1 MKLRSLQ
8 KRNRQGGFTLIELLV
23 VMVIAGILLGM
34 VSFNI
39 MPGDQQRLQQDA
51 QRIALLFQLARDEAI
66 LRNTAVAFEADQ
78 QNYRFLI
85 KEEQNWVHLRD
96 DMLREREFETQNLQL
111 QLQSGLSSGPTL
123 RIVFGREPVDK
134 AFVLNFISNNQKV
147 SIRADGIGH
156 FYVE

>member
-1 MKLRSLQ
+1 MKQRVLQ
-8 KRNRQGGFTLIELLV
+8 HKARLAGFTLIELLV

-39 MPGDQQRLQQDA
+39 LPGEQQRLQQDA

-78 QNYRFLI
+78 QSYRFLI
-85 KEEQNWVHLRD
+85 KEEQSWIYLKD
-96 DMLREREFETQNLQL
+96 EMLREREFETQNLQL
-111 QLQSGLSSGPTL
+111 RLESGLSSGPNL

-134 AFVLNFISNNQKV
+134 AFILNLSSNNQKV

>member
-1 MKLRSLQ
+1 MNLHSLR
-8 KRNRQGGFTLIELLV
+8 NPARQRGFTLIELLV

-78 QNYRFLI
+78 QTYRFLI
-85 KEEQNWVHLRD
+85 KQEQSWITLKD

-111 QLQSGLSSGPTL
+111 RLESGLNSGPSL

-134 AFVLNFISNNQKV
+134 AFILSFISNNQKV

>member
-1 MKLRSLQ
+1 MLQ
-8 KRNRQGGFTLIELLV
+8 HKARLAGFTLIELLV

-39 MPGDQQRLQQDA
+39 LPGEQQRLQQDA

-78 QNYRFLI
+78 QSYRFLI
-85 KEEQNWVHLRD
+85 KEEQSWIYLKD
-96 DMLREREFETQNLQL
+96 EMLREREFETQNLQL
-111 QLQSGLSSGPTL
+111 RLESGLSSGPNL

-134 AFVLNFISNNQKV
+134 AFILNLSSNNQKV

>member
-1 MKLRSLQ
+1 MKLPVLP
-8 KRNRQGGFTLIELLV
+8 KRARQRGFTLIELLV

-39 MPGDQQRLQQDA
+39 LPGDQQRLQQDA
-51 QRIALLFQLARDEAI
+51 QRLALLFQLARDEAI
-66 LRNTAVAFEADQ
+66 LRNTAVAFEADA

-85 KEEQNWVHLRD
+85 KEEQTWIYLKD
-96 DMLREREFETQNLQL
+96 DMLREREFETQNVQL
-111 QLQSGLSSGPTL
+111 RLESGAQGGPAL

-134 AFVLNFISNNQKV
+134 AFILSLTSNNQKV